1 MFLEKQLAHFS
12 QTIYSP
18 DYTVQTPFVQSTI
31 FGHFSISEK
40 INVIFDKLVSTFRN
54 C

>member
-1 MFLEKQLAHFS
+1 MFEQYVS
-12 QTIYSP
+12 TT